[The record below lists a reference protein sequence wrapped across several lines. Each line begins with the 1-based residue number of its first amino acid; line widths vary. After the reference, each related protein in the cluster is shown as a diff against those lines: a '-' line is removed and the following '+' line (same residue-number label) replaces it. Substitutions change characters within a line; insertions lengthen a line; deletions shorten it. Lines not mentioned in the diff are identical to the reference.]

1 MLLVELLGH
10 GLAAGAQVLPLH
22 ALVVDRV
29 AHFLGLALVLA
40 APAFQV
46 AHLVLHVFQLAARF
60 DQLLLRFQ
68 TLLQLLFQ
76 LLLQFDA
83 RITVFAGLLFQLR
96 LAFAQA
102 GHLGFQP
109 RQVLAQGVRLG
120 ARALGVHRQLVGVV
134 AVLARLLAGLVQGH
148 AGLVA
153 ARQ

>member
-1 MLLVELLGH
+1 M
-10 GLAAGAQVLPLH
+10 
-22 ALVVDRV
+22 
-29 AHFLGLALVLA
+29 F
-40 APAFQV
+40 
-46 AHLVLHVFQLAARF
+46 HVFQLAARF